1 MALELIPNAVLSVVL
16 ASSINIKGDAE
27 INAYNA
33 ATQQVYVTTADGLAL
48 VDIKTP
54 NNIKLQKI
62 IDFTQSPY
70 SFTNKL
76 TSVASQKGLTAVSIS
91 AKSKQ
96 QPGRVILLGANGK
109 MLSSIEVGP
118 LPDMV
123 TFTPD
128 GKYLLVANEGE
139 PSEPHGKIDPAG
151 SVSIIDIS
159 NPSAPSVKTADFSK
173 FDSQSTALAK
183 AGVRIFPGKKPSE
196 DFEPEYIAVSADGK
210 HAMVTLQEANA
221 LGHLNIEAASFEKIV
236 PLGFKDWMGLE
247 IDVTGKDNGYFPRK
261 DSPIVGMYMPDAIA
275 GFVGKDGKQYYVMAN
290 EGDDRDD
297 FIEGE
302 ESIRLAKWKVELDG
316 KKFPNAQKLVS
327 KQWLGRLKTPK
338 INGLN
343 GDTDGDGD
351 IDIIYTYGGRSF
363 SIVDAQG
370 NQVFESGD
378 HVERWMGLAGGL
390 DEKRSSK
397 KGPEPEGVTVG
408 TINDKV
414 YAFIGIERGA
424 GGVMVYEV
432 SNPKTPKFV
441 AYAKKDGDRS
451 PEGLTFI
458 SSSDS
463 PNGIGLLVVTNEK
476 SSTLTVYEVK

>member
-1 MALELIPNAVLSVVL
+1 MLELIPNAVLSLVM

-27 INAYNA
+27 INSYNA
-33 ATQQVYVTTADGLAL
+33 ATQQVYVTTAHGLAV
-48 VDIKTP
+48 VDIKDP
-54 NNIKLQKI
+54 NNINLQKN

-76 TSVASQKGLTAVSIS
+76 TSVASQKRLTAVSIS
-91 AKSKQ
+91 AKSRQ
-96 QPGRVILLGANGK
+96 QPGRVILLDTNGK

-139 PSEPHGKIDPAG
+139 PSEPDGKIDPAG
-151 SVSIIDIS
+151 SVSIIDIW
-159 NPSAPSVKTADFSK
+159 NPYAPSVKTADFSK
-173 FDSQSTALAK
+173 FDSQSTALIK

-196 DFEPEYIAVSADGK
+196 DFEPEFIAVSADGK

-221 LGHLNIEAASFEKIV
+221 LGLLNIQAASFDKIV
-236 PLGFKDWMGLE
+236 PLGFKYWMGLE

-275 GFVGKDGKQYYVMAN
+275 SFVGNDSKQYYVMTN

-302 ESIRLAKWKVELDG
+302 ESIRLAKWKVDLDNQ
-316 KKFPNAQKLVS
+316 KFPNARELLNK
-327 KQWLGRLKTPK
+327 KWLGRLKTPK
-338 INGLN
+338 ITGLN
-343 GDTDGDGD
+343 GDIDGDGD

-363 SIVDAQG
+363 SIVDARG

-378 HVERWMGLAGGL
+378 HIGRFIGLAGGL
-390 DEKRSSK
+390 DEKRASK
-397 KGPEPEGVTVG
+397 KGPEPEGIAVG
-408 TINDKV
+408 TVNGKT
-414 YAFIGIERGA
+414 YAFVGIERGA
-424 GGVMVYEV
+424 GGVMVYDV
-432 SNPKTPKFV
+432 SNPLAPTFV
-441 AYAKKDGDRS
+441 AYTNHDGDRS

-458 SSSDS
+458 PSSES
-463 PNGIGLLVVTNEK
+463 PNGINLLLVTNEK
-476 SSTLTVYEVK
+476 SSTLTVYELR

>member
-1 MALELIPNAVLSVVL
+1 MSNAIPFNRKEIKLLVSPKFLLVILISTPSAIVAEYFNVPLAWMLGPMIIISIAALMGLKVVMP
-16 ASSINIKGDAE
+16 K
-27 INAYNA
+27 
-33 ATQQVYVTTADGLAL
+33 LAL
-48 VDIKTP
+48 SGI
-54 NNIKLQKI
+54 LI
-62 IDFTQSPY
+62 I
-70 SFTNKL
+70 L
-76 TSVASQKGLTAVSIS
+76 GLYIGTYIDQNLIDQMVNWIWTTIIMFFY
-91 AKSKQ
+91 
-96 QPGRVILLGANGK
+96 IL
-109 MLSSIEVGP
+109 
-118 LPDMV
+118 
-123 TFTPD
+123 
-128 GKYLLVANEGE
+128 
-139 PSEPHGKIDPAG
+139 
-151 SVSIIDIS
+151 VSIIIVS
-159 NPSAPSVKTADFSK
+159 KYLQKFSGYNEKTSIFSAA
-173 FDSQSTALAK
+173 
-183 AGVRIFPGKKPSE
+183 PG
-196 DFEPEYIAVSADGK
+196 
-210 HAMVTLQEANA
+210 A
-221 LGHLNIEAASFEKIV
+221 LGPLLILAEHENSDLSQVATAHLIRLIIIITVFPFVVDNFYIQEAASFEKIV

-261 DSPIVGMYMPDAIA
+261 DSPIVGIYMPDAIA

-316 KKFPNAQKLVS
+316 KKFPNAPKLVS